1 MLDTLKEIKYSINTM
16 KLKQTKSMKELV
28 AAVKKHAEDHYND
41 GGWDVI
47 VECWTDQELCAHIM
61 QSKAHT
67 VDQAIT
73 SFEIPVSVWSERQ
86 SDAAFHRREAVGD

>member
-1 MLDTLKEIKYSINTM
+1 M
-16 KLKQTKSMKELV
+16 KLEQTKLMKDLI

-47 VECWTDQELCAHIM
+47 VEYWSDQELCGHIM
-61 QSKAHT
+61 QSKAQT

-86 SDAAFHRREAVGD
+86 ADESFHRREAVGD